1 MRKSKLKRIAENAI
15 SENLKLKE
23 QIVQLNNAF
32 IRLWHDTYKSYDEI
46 IQEKKSK
53 EN

>member
-1 MRKSKLKRIAENAI
+1 MRKSKLKIIAENAI

-46 IQEKKSK
+46 IKERFK